1 MLKSIFESLDE
12 DEEVQDMY
20 SSSMEV
26 QSISSILQDT
36 IHSIRSP
43 LEDVVTTE
51 TFLDV
56 EGKGKEQFQEQYTAF
71 VAGVHRMETYICNYL
86 KVKMC

>member
-1 MLKSIFESLDE
+1 
-12 DEEVQDMY
+12 MY

-43 LEDVVTTE
+43 LENVVTTE

-56 EGKGKEQFQEQYTAF
+56 EGKSKEQFEEQYTAF
-71 VAGVHRMETYICNYL
+71 VAGVQRMETYICNYL